1 MEIFSKVREDWDNS
15 SPPNYGHI
23 VYLETGMGKTHI
35 ATMLLNYLFDKTTY
49 EREEALTPRSEE
61 EMKSR
66 VKIRDSEYC
75 QANLESKSKRKKVFF
90 IVPVQNL
97 IE

>member
-1 MEIFSKVREDWDNS
+1 VPYKYQVEIFSRIREDWDCKD
-15 SPPNYGHI
+15 PPHYGHI

-49 EREEALTPRSEE
+49 EHDEALIPRNEE

-66 VKIRDSEYC
+66 IKSRDSEI
-75 QANLESKSKRKKVFF
+75 F
-90 IVPVQNL
+90 
-97 IE
+97 

>member
-1 MEIFSKVREDWDNS
+1 
-15 SPPNYGHI
+15 
-23 VYLETGMGKTHI
+23 MGKTHI

-49 EREEALTPRSEE
+49 EHEEALTPRSEE

-66 VKIRDSEYC
+66 IRIRDSEYF
-75 QANLESKSKRKKVFF
+75 QSKVESKSERKKVFF